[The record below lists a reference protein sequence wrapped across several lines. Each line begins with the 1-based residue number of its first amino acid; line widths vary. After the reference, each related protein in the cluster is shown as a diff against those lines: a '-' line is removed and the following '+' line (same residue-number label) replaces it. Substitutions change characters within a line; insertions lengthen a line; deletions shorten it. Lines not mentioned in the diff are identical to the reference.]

1 MTIGGT
7 LLALVPGEDSFS
19 AVSQPEP
26 VQTQTEK
33 PDAPLIGAN
42 GNIFNLAGIASR
54 TLKAAG
60 MREQANQMYQRITAS
75 GSYGEALNI
84 IGEYVNFTEA
94 DRPEQS
100 NDVDEQFGMK
110 MEYNVPIELDKKLR
124 NLNELDRIRVRNYP
138 KKEGS
143 NRYEK
148 TAVYSRVQNKG
159 GTGTP

>member
-1 MTIGGT
+1 MLNERNKVERLKEMYPKGARIRLAAMSGEPDMPAGLTGTVVFVDDIGQLQMTWDNGRT
-7 LLALVPGEDSFS
+7 LALVPDEDSFS

-26 VQTQTEK
+26 LQIRTEK

-54 TLKAAG
+54 ILKAAG

-94 DRPEQS
+94 DKPEQS
-100 NDVDEQFGMK
+100 NDEDEQFGLR
-110 MEYNVPIELDKKLR
+110 ME
-124 NLNELDRIRVRNYP
+124 
-138 KKEGS
+138 
-143 NRYEK
+143 
-148 TAVYSRVQNKG
+148 
-159 GTGTP
+159 